1 MPPRRAHK
9 LSCRTVPLILCGSV
23 LLLNTAHALPSDQ
36 NQPVSLEADRATYNE
51 RTGITTYTGNVLIT
65 QGTIKIEADS
75 IVVNL
80 TSNRGIK
87 DATAQGRPARFQQQI
102 SNDKGIARGE
112 GQRVVYDA
120 QAGIVTLTGN
130 ALLTQDG
137 AKVLQSGADVP
148 SELRANVTIDTISY
162 TAEGAV
168 QLGGRGQGAAFVRL
182 YLDGKDLSTLEVA
195 ADGQWTATLLEIEP
209 GIYTL
214 RADQIDSAGKV
225 TSRFETPFKRETIE
239 ALMAAAAPPVA
250 PMADEVAGVVVAVPA
265 LDAKPHRTN

>member
-102 SNDKGIARGE
+102 SSDKGIARGE

-137 AKVLQSGADVP
+137 ARFSGNSIRYSITQGDV
-148 SELRANVTIDTISY
+148 EA
-162 TAEGAV
+162 
-168 QLGGRGQGAAFVRL
+168 LGNSQNRVKIVIPPNQNPV
-182 YLDGKDLSTLEVA
+182 STPA
-195 ADGQWTATLLEIEP
+195 RTAT
-209 GIYTL
+209 
-214 RADQIDSAGKV
+214 Q
-225 TSRFETPFKRETIE
+225 
-239 ALMAAAAPPVA
+239 AP
-250 PMADEVAGVVVAVPA
+250 
-265 LDAKPHRTN
+265 